1 MQSEQVRRIRSF
13 NRLVTRSAGALEQS
27 YLRRGRPLGEARV
40 IFEVGAAGSD
50 TLALRERL
58 RLDSGYLSRLLR
70 SLQSQGLVDVRRQ
83 VPDGRRRSV
92 TLTSKGSA
100 ELAAYDRLSDRLA
113 ANRFWKSST
122 RGGASGW

>member
-13 NRLVTRSAGALEQS
+13 NRLVTRSAGALDQS

-58 RLDSGYLSRLLR
+58 RLDSGCLSRPLR
-70 SLQSQGLVDVRRQ
+70 SVRSQGLVEVRRQ
-83 VPDGRRRSV
+83 VADEPHPPWPSLQRVQNCRS
-92 TLTSKGSA
+92 GG
-100 ELAAYDRLSDRLA
+100 LAGTVEQLQSVEPQL
-113 ANRFWKSST
+113 
-122 RGGASGW
+122 